1 MAFIDSAP
9 IFKFSKY
16 PSVTSQDTL
25 VSFTTY
31 VRLSNGAVQSVD
43 AIPLIAFIIK
53 LKDGASSAEIDALKD
68 QIQALIPTGSPMS
81 VWDYRDQSSPL
92 DTASEVISYFFDFT
106 TIVAMAISFF
116 SLMSSMFTNVYEQT
130 KEIGILRA
138 IGIPKFWVFRIYI
151 YEAFVLVFSSSLL
164 GILIGTLVGFTVVL
178 QRVLFTQLPIPFVFP
193 YTLLL
198 IVFGCSILFSVL
210 ASFGP
215 TRAVLGYTIV
225 SILRGG
231 D

>member
-1 MAFIDSAP
+1 
-9 IFKFSKY
+9 
-16 PSVTSQDTL
+16 
-25 VSFTTY
+25 
-31 VRLSNGAVQSVD
+31 VRLSDGAVPSVD
-43 AIPLIAFIIK
+43 AIPMVWFIMK
-53 LKDGASSAEIDALKD
+53 LKASVTGAEIDALKD
-68 QIQALIPTGSPMS
+68 QLAAIISSDSSVS
-81 VWDYRDQSSPL
+81 VWDYRDQESPL
-92 DTASEVISYFFDFT
+92 DTASEVIAYFFDFT

-164 GILIGTLVGFTVVL
+164 GMLIGTLVGFTVVL

-193 YTLLL
+193 YQLLL
-198 IVFGCSILFSVL
+198 VVFGCSVVFAFL

-231 D
+231 S